1 MFNSKYFVLYKDNYN
16 IYNLIKKIDRHYLL
30 YFNTKDKSFY
40 IVNSANNNQIC
51 LNFNNFSSNILK
63 ILQSTLIENS
73 SKIFNFIE
81 EHNNRLRENILKNNK
96 LSLLD
101 KLIETQKYSRRTNK
115 FLKKDI
121 NKIIEG
127 N

>member
-40 IVNSANNNQIC
+40 IVNSAKNNQIC
-51 LNFNNFSSNILK
+51 LKFNNFSSNILK

-81 EHNNRLRENILKNNK
+81 EYNNRLRENILKNNK